1 MKHILSITKPILD
14 VSTIINALLKEGVI
28 ENKKRVYL
36 QPLQVSQ
43 YRIDA
48 RYKKVYRV
56 LQNEKIL
63 FHLTVGPELKTLYEK
78 SKQFYTACPSI
89 VCKPLFFMAPD
100 DTYNLFGREFVEGQ
114 SIEDLWKNNQIT
126 EDEIVETINIL
137 TAALET
143 TFKNSTIQ
151 NAESEL
157 LAFQGRLYDLTIFN
171 VMDKTFLDHVVF
183 PFIREEMIKVPQ
195 RVRWSNGD
203 FIERNIFLDDFGH
216 AKLIDYEFA
225 TNTHFYNEDWIRI
238 EKFSHLPVAVK
249 SRLKNKTCIEKS
261 WIELFFWLHQILY
274 EQQIYV
280 PQYCNE
286 KYLIYIN
293 HIKKIILEHTSSHHQ
308 SVFFENTLQ
317 INEIAKSK
325 YLAQLYV
332 DTGLGLNEEQSITK
346 IIRGNEQQIKFDL
359 SRYENIIA
367 LRFDPLNER
376 VALKLRQVK
385 ILTEGSTLCS
395 QITYTTNA
403 LYHRD
408 DLLIFDTNDPQ
419 VLIDTKD
426 IIEPKTVIIQLDYL
440 VWGLEVDKYINE
452 EKSAL
457 ITIKDE
463 ALFRQSEKLK
473 SKYAELQRQAE
484 ELHIKDEALFRQSEE
499 LKNKDAELNRLSQ
512 ELQAKYDELIRKAQE
527 QQVKNAELLKLQA
540 EILFL
545 GDKMQLRDEIISE
558 LKEKLKNAQ
567 SLVNYFEHDS
577 KVKEAIV
584 ISFNNTCIQELKE
597 KHEML
602 SGMLNEKELAIETLQ
617 QDIEHLKNM
626 NQSLEDQ
633 ERQKDTFI
641 NVLENSLS
649 LKLGR
654 RIGGIVKAPMHI
666 FEKVKKG

>member
-1 MKHILSITKPILD
+1 MKHILSIPKPILD
-14 VSTIINALLKEGVI
+14 ENTIISALLKEGVF
-28 ENKKRVYL
+28 ESAKRVYL
-36 QPLQVSQ
+36 QPLPVSQ

-48 RYKKVYRV
+48 QHKKVYRV
-56 LQNEKIL
+56 LRNARPL

-89 VCKPLFFMAPD
+89 ACKPLFFMAPD
-100 DTYNLFGREFVEGQ
+100 DTYNMFGREFVEGQ
-114 SIEDLWKNNQIT
+114 SLEYLCENNQIT
-126 EDEIVETINIL
+126 EDKIVETINVL
-137 TAALET
+137 KTALEA
-143 TFKNSTIQ
+143 TFENSTIE

-157 LAFQGRLYDLTIFN
+157 LGFQELLHKLTIFN
-171 VMDKTFLDHVVF
+171 VMDRAFLDHIIF
-183 PFIREEMIKVPQ
+183 PFIGEEMIKVPQ

-238 EKFSHLPVAVK
+238 EKL
-249 SRLKNKTCIEKS
+249 SRLPDAVISRIKNKTCKEES
-261 WIELFFWLHQILY
+261 WIELFFWLRQILN

-286 KYLIYIN
+286 KLLIHRIN
-293 HIKKIILEHTSSHHQ
+293 RIKKIILEHTAPYHH
-308 SVFFENTLQ
+308 SAYFNTLQ
-317 INEIAKSK
+317 INEIVE
-325 YLAQLYV
+325 AQLYV

-346 IIRGNEQQIKFDL
+346 IIRGNEQQIEFDL
-359 SRYENIIA
+359 SRYENIMA

-376 VALKLRQVK
+376 VVLRLRQVK
-385 ILTEGSTLCS
+385 IITESSTLCS
-395 QITYTTNA
+395 QIAYTTNA

-419 VLIDTKD
+419 VFIDTKD

-452 EKSAL
+452 EKSAFL

-463 ALFRQSEKLK
+463 ALFRQFEELK
-473 SKYAELQRQAE
+473 GKDAELQRQAE
-484 ELHIKDEALFRQSEE
+484 ELRIKNETLLRQAEE
-499 LKNKDAELNRLSQ
+499 LQNKDAELQWQAEELRIKNETVLRQ
-512 ELQAKYDELIRKAQE
+512 TEELQ
-527 QQVKNAELLKLQA
+527 
-540 EILFL
+540 
-545 GDKMQLRDEIISE
+545 G
-558 LKEKLKNAQ
+558 
-567 SLVNYFEHDS
+567 
-577 KVKEAIV
+577 KEAIIV
-584 ISFNNTCIQELKE
+584 FLNNRCIEVLKGKYE
-597 KHEML
+597 IL
-602 SGMLNEKELAIETLQ
+602 SGILKEKELAIETLQ
-617 QDIEHLKNM
+617 QDIEQIKNM

-654 RIGGIVKAPMHI
+654 SIGGIVKAPMHI
-666 FEKVKKG
+666 FEKRKKV